1 MKYWINLLRVKYNFN
16 DQMINVIVD
25 YVIFKNNGA
34 LHQNYIL
41 KIAKSILAKAINDV
55 EGIINHFRKANTKLT
70 DIKEIF
76 KKTTIKKEEMNNST
90 LNNLNDVE
98 KNLMGSW
105 R

>member
-1 MKYWINLLRVKYNFN
+1 YWINLLRGKYNFN

-41 KIAKSILAKAINDV
+41 KIAKSILAKAINDA
-55 EGIINHFRKANTKLT
+55 EGIINHFRKANIKPT
-70 DIKEIF
+70 DIKETF
-76 KKTTIKKEEMNNST
+76 KKNNIRKETINNNT

-98 KNLMGSW
+98 KKLMGSW